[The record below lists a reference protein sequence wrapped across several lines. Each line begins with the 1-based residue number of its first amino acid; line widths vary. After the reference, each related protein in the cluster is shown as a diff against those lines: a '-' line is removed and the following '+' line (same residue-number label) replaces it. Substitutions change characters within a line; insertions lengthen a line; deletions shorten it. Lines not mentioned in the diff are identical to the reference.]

1 MTPFPPSPISR
12 IRSTGYGGSVRLLYK
27 SRSSWR
33 IRVWSLRMR
42 CVCFRVG
49 LAEGLGE
56 GFGAA
61 VGAAAIGVGVGA
73 CGGPGGFGGTD
84 IEIHVNVNTQ

>member
-12 IRSTGYGGSVRLLYK
+12 IWSTGYGGSVRLLYK

-42 CVCFRVG
+42 FVCLRVG
-49 LAEGLGE
+49 LAEGL
-56 GFGAA
+56 AA

>member
-42 CVCFRVG
+42 CVCLRVG
-49 LAEGLGE
+49 LAEGLG
-56 GFGAA
+56 A
-61 VGAAAIGVGVGA
+61 GVGA
-73 CGGPGGFGGTD
+73 CGDPGGFGGIGGVREGCTD
-84 IEIHVNVNTQ
+84 IEIHVNIQ